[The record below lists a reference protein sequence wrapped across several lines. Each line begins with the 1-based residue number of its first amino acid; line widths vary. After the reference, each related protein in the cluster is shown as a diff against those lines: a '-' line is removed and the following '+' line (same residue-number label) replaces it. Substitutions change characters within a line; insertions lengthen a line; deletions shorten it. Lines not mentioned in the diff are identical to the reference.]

1 MIYKNYYFQ
10 IIIRIC
16 LIVLTSILTG
26 IATQFN
32 DKPYTIIVLS
42 FLIFSQAYSLI
53 RYNNKTNIELGKFFN
68 ALKDSDNTLSLQ
80 SETGSRSFRELT
92 KALNETLSALKDAR
106 FEKEKQFR
114 FLKFISD
121 QVGIGLLVFDR
132 HNDIVLYNNAIA
144 DALEINQ
151 PLSNKLIEKSLP
163 KLPLFLDNLKHGE
176 SQVFKTSGPH
186 RNILLVRS
194 THFTPGDESL
204 RLFIF
209 QDLKKELEDTE
220 IETWHKMIRVL
231 SHEIMNSVTPVIN
244 LTTASRK
251 SLECIRSDFSSNR
264 ETIENLNDIILN
276 NEIIGERMKG
286 LSDFIIRYKNASAM
300 PLPETGIIDISGLIY
315 QVINLLKKEI
325 EKQKVDVKVNI
336 HTECM
341 TITGDKNLIE
351 QVLINLI
358 KNSVEASE
366 KSETKEVNIE
376 CSPKGGKTVITI
388 SDKGEGISKEN
399 MDRIFLP
406 FFTTRENGSGIGLSL
421 SRQIIRMHG
430 GTLDI
435 WSEQGEG
442 TKVKITL

>member
-1 MIYKNYYFQ
+1 
-10 IIIRIC
+10 
-16 LIVLTSILTG
+16 
-26 IATQFN
+26 
-32 DKPYTIIVLS
+32 
-42 FLIFSQAYSLI
+42 
-53 RYNNKTNIELGKFFN
+53 
-68 ALKDSDNTLSLQ
+68 
-80 SETGSRSFRELT
+80 
-92 KALNETLSALKDAR
+92 
-106 FEKEKQFR
+106 
-114 FLKFISD
+114 
-121 QVGIGLLVFDR
+121 
-132 HNDIVLYNNAIA
+132 
-144 DALEINQ
+144 LEINQ

-163 KLPLFLDNLKHGE
+163 KLPPFLDNLKHGE

-194 THFTPGDESL
+194 SHFTPGDESL

-251 SLECIRSDFSSNR
+251 SLESIRSDFSSNR
-264 ETIENLNDIILN
+264 ETIENLNDIIIN

-336 HTECM
+336 HTECL
-341 TITGDKNLIE
+341 TIMGDKNLFE

-358 KNSVEASE
+358 KNSVEALE

-376 CSPKGGKTVITI
+376 CSPKEGKTVINI

-435 WSEQGEG
+435 WSEPGEG

>member
-42 FLIFSQAYSLI
+42 FLIFFQAYSLI

-68 ALKDSDNTLSLQ
+68 ALKDNDNTLTLQ
-80 SETGSRSFRELT
+80 SESGSRSFRELT

-114 FLKFISD
+114 FLKFISE

-132 HNDIVLYNNAIA
+132 ENNIVLYNNAIA
-144 DALEINQ
+144 GSLGINQ
-151 PLSNKLIEKSLP
+151 PLSINLIEKSFP
-163 KLPLFLDNLKHGE
+163 GLPLFLDNLNHGE
-176 SQVFKTSGPH
+176 NQLFKTSGPR

-194 THFTPGDESL
+194 MHFSPESESL

-209 QDLKKELEDTE
+209 QDLKNEMEDSE

-231 SHEIMNSVTPVIN
+231 THEIMNSVTPVIN
-244 LTTASRK
+244 LTTASK
-251 SLECIRSDFSSNR
+251 NSLESIRNAISEER
-264 ETIENLNDIILN
+264 ETIENLNDIMLN

-286 LSDFIIRYKNASAM
+286 LSDFIVRYKSASTI
-300 PLPETGIIDISGLIY
+300 PIPEPGVIYISDLISG
-315 QVINLLKKEI
+315 VINLLKKEI
-325 EKQKVDVKVNI
+325 ERKQAVVNI
-336 HTECM
+336 YIHQECQ
-341 TITGDKNLIE
+341 TIIGDKNLFE
-351 QVLINLI
+351 QALINLI

-366 KSETKEVNIE
+366 NSEAKEINIE
-376 CSPKGGKTVITI
+376 CSPKAGKTVISV

-430 GTLDI
+430 GTLDV
-435 WSEQGEG
+435 WSEQGIG
-442 TKVKITL
+442 TTVTITI